1 MGGSCRRERVV
12 RFLAAQSP
20 IRKSDIGRSGGG
32 APSDLTSAV
41 MRRALLEHTEGVTV
55 RLVRLI
61 EALAV
66 SRPHGKRCPN
76 SRHIRTNRGFLL
88 WTEDRRFDRQMDRTV
103 DCRAT
108 GRSGQHPMRDCWL
121 LRHRGRSDSSIAIGL
136 TEALGPRLLAFPIA
150 RAHAYDAGDEHRCPF
165 RGTPV
170 DLGSKSDRNA
180 RCSAKD
186 VSVLL
191 CRGSLRTHCGCR
203 SVNSDSYR

>member
-1 MGGSCRRERVV
+1 
-12 RFLAAQSP
+12 
-20 IRKSDIGRSGGG
+20 
-32 APSDLTSAV
+32 
-41 MRRALLEHTEGVTV
+41 
-55 RLVRLI
+55 
-61 EALAV
+61 
-66 SRPHGKRCPN
+66 
-76 SRHIRTNRGFLL
+76 
-88 WTEDRRFDRQMDRTV
+88 
-103 DCRAT
+103 
-108 GRSGQHPMRDCWL
+108 MRDCWL
-121 LRHRGRSDSSIAIGL
+121 LRHRGRSDWSIAIGL

-203 SVNSDSYR
+203 SVNFRLIPLSNTIGKDARAVRRRSKSWNPLRTGMAKSSIAMWNFDTSCSRAINGQLTAVTEYPSSSSRAARSSRPMRSSSTQRMQYFRGN